1 MAGDRSEGV
10 MSMGAREADGDP
22 LAALLRLDGAEEAAV
37 LAQAAATVAALAGE
51 REARAAIEEGVLKI
65 VRSDGGDLRL
75 ERCPATARATIEAVA
90 RLALILVERARLRTP
105 PPSRVIAP
113 RRVLI
118 VEDERHHAEL
128 VAMVL
133 ERRGYAVEVA
143 GDGNEGLKL
152 AAKAPPDLILLDVW
166 MPSLDGFAA
175 AAALRSDE
183 RTRGVPILF
192 LSACDEVGTQL
203 RGMALGP
210 VDYLPKPFHGAE
222 LLARVET
229 VLADE
234 DLRTRAR
241 SRDGMGLGDRRYF
254 SDRLA
259 LETARAERYRV
270 PLSLTLLAS
279 DGEGDARFV
288 ELARVARDEA
298 RNTDL
303 VARIAPNELAVI
315 LPHTAL
321 AESRSFGERVR
332 RRLASEG
339 ARTTA
344 SVGIAAHDPGAVVR
358 GDGAE
363 RLLEEARAALESAR
377 ASGGDRV
384 AAVHDPR

>member
-1 MAGDRSEGV
+1 
-10 MSMGAREADGDP
+10 
-22 LAALLRLDGAEEAAV
+22 
-37 LAQAAATVAALAGE
+37 
-51 REARAAIEEGVLKI
+51 
-65 VRSDGGDLRL
+65 
-75 ERCPATARATIEAVA
+75 
-90 RLALILVERARLRTP
+90 
-105 PPSRVIAP
+105 
-113 RRVLI
+113 
-118 VEDERHHAEL
+118 L

-192 LSACDEVGTQL
+192 LWACDEVGAQL

-241 SRDGMGLGDRRYF
+241 GRDGIGLGDRRYF

-259 LETARAERYRV
+259 LETARADRYRV
-270 PLSLTLLAS
+270 PLSLALL
-279 DGEGDARFV
+279 
-288 ELARVARDEA
+288 
-298 RNTDL
+298 
-303 VARIAPNELAVI
+303 
-315 LPHTAL
+315 
-321 AESRSFGERVR
+321 
-332 RRLASEG
+332 
-339 ARTTA
+339 
-344 SVGIAAHDPGAVVR
+344 
-358 GDGAE
+358 
-363 RLLEEARAALESAR
+363 
-377 ASGGDRV
+377 
-384 AAVHDPR
+384 